1 MAGPGRARVCPLR
14 GKHAAG
20 PGSPLE
26 SNSATSALSTGS
38 IGREEARN
46 VHQTCTIQGQGHAS
60 PEVRS

>member
-1 MAGPGRARVCPLR
+1 MTGPVPARARPLR

-26 SNSATSALSTGS
+26 SNPATSTLSTGS

-46 VHQTCTIQGQGHAS
+46 VHQTCTIQGKGHAF